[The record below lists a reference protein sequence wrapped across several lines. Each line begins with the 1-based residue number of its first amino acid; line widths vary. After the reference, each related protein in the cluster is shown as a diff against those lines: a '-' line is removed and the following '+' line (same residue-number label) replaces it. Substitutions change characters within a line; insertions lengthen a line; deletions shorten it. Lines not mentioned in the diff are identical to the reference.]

1 MKINFQNLIENNIK
15 LENKK
20 NFVVIIGETPSKG
33 ARSPLLWNRA
43 FKNLS
48 IKKKMIAIDV
58 KKKNFSK
65 LLLNLKK
72 LKYFYGGSVTTP
84 YKNLVLDYLD
94 LIDKKAKKIG
104 SVNTIVKVGQK
115 LKGYNTD
122 YYGCNYTLDII
133 KKKKKKIKNI
143 IFLGSGGAAKAC
155 ILSTIEK
162 FKKSRIYF
170 FNKDYDKINY
180 YLRKIN
186 KKKKYYIL
194 KNYKDLLKINNI
206 DLVINATSVG
216 FDSNVLKN
224 NKYYNLVNYSPLSS
238 TKNII
243 FFDKNSRKKNH
254 KSFFFKDNILNT
266 IKFFCNNLETF
277 VFDIIYNP
285 QETILIKIAKL
296 FNLNCLNGEKMN
308 LMQAVYG
315 FKLVNNYNDISK
327 ITKAM
332 ILLK

>member
-1 MKINFQNLIENNIK
+1 MKINFQNLIDNNIK
-15 LENKK
+15 EKNIK
-20 NFVVIIGETPSKG
+20 NFVAIIGETPSKG
-33 ARSPLLWNRA
+33 ARSPVLWNRA

-48 IKKKMIAIDV
+48 IKKKMIALDV

-84 YKNLVLDYLD
+84 YKNSILDYLD

-104 SVNTIVKVGQK
+104 SVNTIVKVGEK

-133 KKKKKKIKNI
+133 KKKKKIKNI
-143 IFLGSGGAAKAC
+143 LFLGCGGAAKAC

-180 YLRKIN
+180 YLKKIN
-186 KKKKYYIL
+186 KKKNYYIL
-194 KNYKDLLKINNI
+194 KDYRDLLKINNI

-216 FDSNVLKN
+216 FDSNVLRN
-224 NKYYNLVNYSPLSS
+224 DKYYNLVNYSPLSS
-238 TKNII
+238 TRKII
-243 FFDKNSRKKNH
+243 FFDKSSREKNY
-254 KSFFFKDNILNT
+254 KLFFFKDNILNT
-266 IKFFCNNLETF
+266 IKFFSNNLKTF
-277 VFDIIYNP
+277 IFDIIYNP
-285 QETILIKIAKL
+285 QKTILIKIAEL
-296 FNLNCLNGEKMN
+296 FNLDCLNGEKMN

>member
-1 MKINFQNLIENNIK
+1 MKITFQNLIENNIK
-15 LENKK
+15 VKNLK
-20 NFVVIIGETPSKG
+20 NFVAIIGETPSKG

-133 KKKKKKIKNI
+133 KKKKKIKNI
-143 IFLGSGGAAKAC
+143 LFLGSGGAAKAC

-170 FNKDYDKINY
+170 FNKDYDKINC
-180 YLRKIN
+180 YLRKIY
-186 KKKKYYIL
+186 KKKNYYIL
-194 KNYKDLLKINNI
+194 KKYEDLLKINNI
-206 DLVINATSVG
+206 DLVINTTSVG

-238 TKNII
+238 TKKII
-243 FFDKNSRKKNH
+243 FFDKNSREKNH
-254 KSFFFKDNILNT
+254 KLFFFKDNILNT

-277 VFDIIYNP
+277 IFDIIYNP
-285 QETILIKIAKL
+285 QKTILIKIGEL
-296 FNLNCLNGEKMN
+296 FNLDCLNGEKMN

>member
-1 MKINFQNLIENNIK
+1 
-15 LENKK
+15 
-20 NFVVIIGETPSKG
+20 
-33 ARSPLLWNRA
+33 
-43 FKNLS
+43 
-48 IKKKMIAIDV
+48 MIAIDV

-72 LKYFYGGSVTTP
+72 LKFFYGGSVTTP

-133 KKKKKKIKNI
+133 KKKKKIKNI
-143 IFLGSGGAAKAC
+143 LFLGSGGAAKAC

-170 FNKDYDKINY
+170 FNKDYDKISY
-180 YLRKIN
+180 YLRKIY
-186 KKKKYYIL
+186 KKKNYYIL
-194 KNYKDLLKINNI
+194 KKYDDLLKINNI
-206 DLVINATSVG
+206 DLVINTTSVG
-216 FDSNVLKN
+216 FDSDVLKN

-238 TKNII
+238 TKKII
-243 FFDKNSRKKNH
+243 FFDKNSKKKNH
-254 KSFFFKDNILNT
+254 KLFFFKDNILNT

-285 QETILIKIAKL
+285 QKTILIKIGEL
-296 FNLNCLNGEKMN
+296 FNLDCLNGEKMN

-327 ITKAM
+327 IIKAM
-332 ILLK
+332 VLLK

>member
-1 MKINFQNLIENNIK
+1 MKINFQNLIENKIK
-15 LENKK
+15 LENLK
-20 NFVVIIGETPSKG
+20 NFVAIIGETPSKG

-72 LKYFYGGSVTTP
+72 LKFFYGGSVTTP

-133 KKKKKKIKNI
+133 KKKKKIKNI
-143 IFLGSGGAAKAC
+143 LFLGSGGAAKAC

-170 FNKDYDKINY
+170 FNKDYDKISY
-180 YLRKIN
+180 YLRKIY
-186 KKKKYYIL
+186 KKKNYYIL
-194 KNYKDLLKINNI
+194 KKYDDLLKINNI
-206 DLVINATSVG
+206 DLVINTTSVG
-216 FDSNVLKN
+216 FDSDVLKN

-238 TKNII
+238 TKKII
-243 FFDKNSRKKNH
+243 FFDKNSKKKIINY
-254 KSFFFKDNILNT
+254 FFLK
-266 IKFFCNNLETF
+266 
-277 VFDIIYNP
+277 IIY
-285 QETILIKIAKL
+285 
-296 FNLNCLNGEKMN
+296 
-308 LMQAVYG
+308 
-315 FKLVNNYNDISK
+315 
-327 ITKAM
+327 
-332 ILLK
+332 

>member
-1 MKINFQNLIENNIK
+1 M
-15 LENKK
+15 
-20 NFVVIIGETPSKG
+20 S
-33 ARSPLLWNRA
+33 
-43 FKNLS
+43 
-48 IKKKMIAIDV
+48 

-72 LKYFYGGSVTTP
+72 LKNFHGGSVTAP
-84 YKNLVLDYLD
+84 YKNIVLDYLD

-133 KKKKKKIKNI
+133 KKKKQIKNI
-143 IFLGSGGAAKAC
+143 LFLGCGGAAKAC
-155 ILSTIEK
+155 ILSTMEK

-170 FNKDYDKINY
+170 FNKDYNKINY

-186 KKKKYYIL
+186 KKKNYIL

-238 TKNII
+238 TKKII
-243 FFDKNSRKKNH
+243 FFYKNSREKNR
-254 KSFFFKDNILNT
+254 KLFFFKDNILNT
-266 IKFFCNNLETF
+266 IKFFFNNLETF

-285 QETILIKIAKL
+285 QKTILIKISEL
-296 FNLNCLNGEKMN
+296 FNLDYLNGEKMN

>member
-20 NFVVIIGETPSKG
+20 NFVAIIGETPSKG

-104 SVNTIVKVGQK
+104 SVNTIVKVGKK

-133 KKKKKKIKNI
+133 KKKKKIKNI
-143 IFLGSGGAAKAC
+143 LFLGSGGAAKAC

-180 YLRKIN
+180 YLRKIY
-186 KKKKYYIL
+186 KKKNYYIL
-194 KNYKDLLKINNI
+194 KKYEDLLKINNI
-206 DLVINATSVG
+206 DLVINTTSVG

-238 TKNII
+238 TKKIF
-243 FFDKNSRKKNH
+243 FFDKDSRGKNN
-254 KSFFFKDNILNT
+254 KLFFFKDNILNT
-266 IKFFCNNLETF
+266 IRFFCNNLETF

-285 QETILIKIAKL
+285 QKTILIKIGEL
-296 FNLNCLNGEKMN
+296 FNLDCLNGEKMN

>member
-1 MKINFQNLIENNIK
+1 MKISFQNLIENSIKEKNI
-15 LENKK
+15 K
-20 NFVVIIGETPSKG
+20 NFVAIIGETPFKG
-33 ARSPLLWNRA
+33 KKTPLLWNKSI
-43 FKNLS
+43 KNLFK
-48 IKKKMIAIDV
+48 KKKMIALDV

-72 LKYFYGGSVTTP
+72 LKNFYGGSVTTP

-133 KKKKKKIKNI
+133 KKKKKIKNI
-143 IFLGSGGAAKAC
+143 LFLGSGGAAKAC

-170 FNKDYDKINY
+170 FNKDYNKINY
-180 YLRKIN
+180 FLKKIN
-186 KKKKYYIL
+186 KKKNHHIL
-194 KNYKDLLKINNI
+194 KSYKDLLKINNI

-216 FDSNVLKN
+216 FDSNVLRN
-224 NKYYNLVNYSPLSS
+224 DKYYNLANYSPLSS
-238 TKNII
+238 TKKII

-254 KSFFFKDNILNT
+254 KLFFFKDNILNT

-285 QETILIKIAKL
+285 QKTILIKIGEL
-296 FNLNCLNGEKMN
+296 FNLDCLNGEKMN

-327 ITKAM
+327 IIKAM

>member
-15 LENKK
+15 LENFK
-20 NFVVIIGETPSKG
+20 NFVAIIGETPSKG

-104 SVNTIVKVGQK
+104 SVNTIVKIGQK

-133 KKKKKKIKNI
+133 KKKKKIKNI
-143 IFLGSGGAAKAC
+143 LFLGSGGAAKAC

-180 YLRKIN
+180 YLKKIN
-186 KKKKYYIL
+186 KKKNYYIL

-206 DLVINATSVG
+206 DLVINTTSVG
-216 FDSNVLKN
+216 FDSNVLRN
-224 NKYYNLVNYSPLSS
+224 NKYYNLVNYSPLSP
-238 TKNII
+238 TKKII
-243 FFDKNSRKKNH
+243 FFDKNSREKNH
-254 KSFFFKDNILNT
+254 KLFFFQDNILNT

-285 QETILIKIAKL
+285 QKTILIKIGEL
-296 FNLNCLNGEKMN
+296 FNLDCLNGEKMN

>member
-1 MKINFQNLIENNIK
+1 MKINFQNLIENKIK
-15 LENKK
+15 LENLK
-20 NFVVIIGETPSKG
+20 NFVAIIGETPSKG

-72 LKYFYGGSVTTP
+72 LKFFYGGSVTTP

-133 KKKKKKIKNI
+133 KKKKKIKNI
-143 IFLGSGGAAKAC
+143 LFLGSGGAAKAC

-170 FNKDYDKINY
+170 FNKDYDKISY
-180 YLRKIN
+180 YLRKIY
-186 KKKKYYIL
+186 KKKNYYIL
-194 KNYKDLLKINNI
+194 KKYDDLLKINNI
-206 DLVINATSVG
+206 DLVINTTSVG
-216 FDSNVLKN
+216 FDSDVLKN

-238 TKNII
+238 TKKII
-243 FFDKNSRKKNH
+243 FFDKNSKKKNH
-254 KSFFFKDNILNT
+254 KLFFFKDNILNT

-285 QETILIKIAKL
+285 QKTILIKIGEL
-296 FNLNCLNGEKMN
+296 FNLDCLNGEKMN

-327 ITKAM
+327 IIKAM
-332 ILLK
+332 VLLK